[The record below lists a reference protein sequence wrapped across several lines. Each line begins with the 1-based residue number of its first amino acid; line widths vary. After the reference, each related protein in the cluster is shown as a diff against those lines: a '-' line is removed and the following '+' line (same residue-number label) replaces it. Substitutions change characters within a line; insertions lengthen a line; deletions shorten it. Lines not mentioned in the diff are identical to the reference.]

1 MTSAYGPGR
10 RDCRFDVVELERL
23 ADWPNSLLPE
33 CLLLVMDARDVPN
46 DRLAA
51 LADRLVE
58 RGLAMVC
65 CAGPDCARVHDVFDA
80 SEVMLEIAGHLVR
93 SADAVVLT
101 SWHENQPF
109 ADTLFGFALF
119 APHETYPMPTVRTV
133 VLIDQPDR
141 ARDVHRWLPVFCDR
155 R

>member
-1 MTSAYGPGR
+1 
-10 RDCRFDVVELERL
+10 
-23 ADWPNSLLPE
+23 
-33 CLLLVMDARDVPN
+33 
-46 DRLAA
+46 
-51 LADRLVE
+51 
-58 RGLAMVC
+58 
-65 CAGPDCARVHDVFDA
+65 
-80 SEVMLEIAGHLVR
+80 MLEIAGHLVR

-133 VLIDQPDR
+133 VLIDQADR